1 MRISDWSSDVC
12 SSDLMIGD
20 VQTFALGITGHAQA
34 EHGVDDGEGDRR
46 PDGGPNNGNQHG
58 PNLNHELSSDD
69 EILRSE
75 TAQRGR
81 RDDAGADGADDAADA
96 MNPEHVKRIVQLEP
110 VLEAADEAVAGERSD
125 EPEKDRDRKS
135 TRLNSSH

>member
-58 PNLNHELSSDD
+58 PNLNNELSSDD

-81 RDDAGADGADDAADA
+81 RDDADADGADDSADPI
-96 MNPEHVKRIVQLEP
+96 NPENAKHIVQLEP
-110 VLEAADEAVAGERSD
+110 VLAADQEAGEGGRSD
-125 EPEKDRDRKS
+125 ES
-135 TRLNSSH
+135 TNESPGGKR

>member
-81 RDDAGADGADDAADA
+81 PADAAADA
-96 MNPEHVKRIVQLEP
+96 PGDAAASMNPAHT
-110 VLEAADEAVAGERSD
+110 
-125 EPEKDRDRKS
+125 
-135 TRLNSSH
+135 TRLVHLHPALVTPVAPVYDQPNEATN